1 MTKEELL
8 QNAIAQGLDYGYLS
22 YDGILDLCDG
32 DMELVHWL
40 ESELMELDG
49 NGEIAFELDL

>member
-22 YDGILDLCDG
+22 YDSLLDLCDE

-40 ESELMELDG
+40 ESELMELFD
-49 NGEIAFELDL
+49 NGEIGFELDL